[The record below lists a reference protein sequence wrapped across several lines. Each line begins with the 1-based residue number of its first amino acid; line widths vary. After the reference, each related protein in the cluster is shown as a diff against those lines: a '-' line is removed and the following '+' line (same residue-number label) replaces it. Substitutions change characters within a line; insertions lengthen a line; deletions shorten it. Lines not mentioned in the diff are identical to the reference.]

1 MSPETVRW
9 LIFFHRFDI
18 PTLNTKA
25 AGMVK
30 CVDIWFQEIIINER
44 KSVVYSIF
52 VILTVYEIHDLLKS
66 RKILKLAARIM

>member
-1 MSPETVRW
+1 
-9 LIFFHRFDI
+9 
-18 PTLNTKA
+18 
-25 AGMVK
+25 MVK
-30 CVDIWFQEIIINER
+30 GVDIWFQEIIINER